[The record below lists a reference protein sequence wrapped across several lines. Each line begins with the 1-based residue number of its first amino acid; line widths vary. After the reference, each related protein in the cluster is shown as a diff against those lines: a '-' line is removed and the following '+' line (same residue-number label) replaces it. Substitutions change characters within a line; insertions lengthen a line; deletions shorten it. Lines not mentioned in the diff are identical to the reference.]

1 MGRRNTWLTIALIF
15 VLSIFFV
22 SPLRAQVDVGDYRV
36 SGSGEIGGL
45 PRSFSGRDAKFEE
58 YRDIPESVIVPELQ
72 LMIGAKKEDFYFNFD
87 SSKLGRDDQNYL
99 LRTGRYGLLDLE
111 FEWKQFPH
119 LFSDKVAQSPYSRSN
134 GGGDNFLSFKPT
146 ATDATASCATSPIC
160 QFLNNHATPV
170 TLSLFNGIGRFNL
183 RYTPNPGWTF
193 TGTYWSNHNVG
204 DRALG
209 AVFASSPGSY
219 IFTEQRE
226 PMNYQTHNIE
236 LGGEYAAN
244 NWSVGL
250 KYNASLFHNG
260 VSTLTWDN
268 PLNLSNAS
276 AIDGSVSGPCTDTA
290 TWSPASTGRDGNR
303 GPCRGRLD
311 LYPSNQ
317 AHTITLTGA
326 ASLPL
331 KTHFMGTASY
341 GWRLQNDTFL
351 PATINS
357 ALAPLA
363 ISDRGL
369 GGNVNPTTVNLS
381 VVNNAIDKLNLK
393 ANYRFYDLNDNSRNV
408 TLTGGW
414 YLNDQGTPQDVG
426 DKITR
431 LGYSKNYIGLESAY
445 NFASWLTGKF
455 TYGWERMHRDGGNV
469 LNSNEHTIGPTF
481 DIKPMNGVLLRAVY
495 KHSWRDAPDYNNNR
509 LDPGTDIAN
518 ISRKFYQAKRDR
530 DRVSLFADVSP
541 WETLGLHAGF
551 EFTGESYP
559 DTTLGT
565 QNDFNFSPSVGF
577 VYAPMDWLRF
587 FGDYNFDL
595 FTWRLDTM
603 QRSDTT
609 QNPNDPA
616 TCDANCQ
623 LRLWNSRGRDKVHT
637 FSLGSDVDII
647 KNLLGFRIQ
656 YTFSQGLSAVS
667 ASGATCVPLAPA
679 AGGCTQASDYP
690 NITNTWHELLARFEY
705 QLHKNVALRFGYY
718 FNKARDKDYG
728 VDIMKPWM
736 GDVIDPQASP
746 TALAQLQRSMF
757 LGDQIKGPFTAHV
770 GFVTLRF
777 RF

>member
-1 MGRRNTWLTIALIF
+1 MGRRNICSTVALNF
-15 VLSIFFV
+15 ALSLFIV
-22 SPLRAQVDVGDYRV
+22 PAIWAQVDIGDYRA
-36 SGSGEIGGL
+36 SGSAEFGGL
-45 PRSFSGRDAKFEE
+45 PRSKSGRDAKFEE

-87 SSKLGRDDQNYL
+87 SSKLGRDDQNYT
-99 LRTGRYGLLDLE
+99 LRFGRYGLLDME

-119 LFSDKVAQSPYSRSN
+119 LFSQGVARSPYRRSN
-134 GGGDNFLSFKPT
+134 DGGDNALAFKPIATT
-146 ATDATASCATSPIC
+146 ATANCTTSPIC
-160 QFLNNHATPV
+160 QFLNNHSTPV
-170 TLSLFNGIGRFNL
+170 DLSMFNGIGRFNL
-183 RYTPNPGWTF
+183 RYTPSSVWSF
-193 TGTYWSNHNVG
+193 TGNYWSNRNVG

-226 PMNYQTHNIE
+226 RMDYQTHNIE

-276 AIDGSVSGPCTDTA
+276 AVDGRVSGICSDTA
-290 TWSPASTGRDGNR
+290 TWSPASSGTDANR

-317 AHTITLTGA
+317 AHTFTLTGA

-363 ISDRGL
+363 ISDRRL
-369 GGNVNPTTVNLS
+369 GGNVQPTTINLS
-381 VVNNAIDKLNLK
+381 LVNNAIDNLNLK
-393 ANYRFYDLNDNSRNV
+393 ANYRFYDLNDKSKKV

-414 YLNDQGTPQDVG
+414 YLNDQGAARDVG
-426 DKITR
+426 ETITR
-431 LGYSKNYIGLESAY
+431 QGYSKNNIGLEAGY
-445 NFASWLTGKF
+445 HFARWLTGKF
-455 TYGWERMHRDGGNV
+455 AYGWERMHRDGGDV
-469 LNSNEHTIGPTF
+469 LNSNEHTIGPTL
-481 DIKPMNGVLLRAVY
+481 DIKPTNGVLLRAVY

-509 LDPGTDIAN
+509 EAIVDSAN

-551 EFTGESYP
+551 EFTGETYP
-559 DTTLGT
+559 DSTLGT

-577 VYAPMDWLRF
+577 AYAPLDWLRF
-587 FGDYNFDL
+587 FGDYNFDI
-595 FTWRLDTM
+595 FTWRLDSM
-603 QRSDTT
+603 QRSSTT
-609 QNPNDPA
+609 QDPNNPA
-616 TCDANCQ
+616 TCNANCL
-623 LRLWNSRGRDKVHT
+623 LRLWNSNGKDKVHT
-637 FSLGSDVDII
+637 FSLGSDVDVI
-647 KNLLGFRIQ
+647 KNLLGFRLQ

-667 ASGATCVPLAPA
+667 ANGSTCPPLAPA

-690 NITNTWHELLARFEY
+690 SVTNTWHELLARFEY
-705 QLHKNVALRFGYY
+705 QLHKNLALRFGYY
-718 FNKARDKDYG
+718 FNKAREKDYG

-736 GDVIDPQASP
+736 GDVIDPQASA
-746 TALAQLQRSMF
+746 TALAHLQRSIF
-757 LGDQIKGPFTAHV
+757 LGDQIKGPFTAHI

-777 RF
+777 KF

>member
-1 MGRRNTWLTIALIF
+1 MGSRNICLTVALIF
-15 VLSIFFV
+15 AVSLLFV
-22 SPLRAQVDVGDYRV
+22 SAGRAQVDVGDYRV
-36 SGSGEIGGL
+36 SGSGEFGGL
-45 PRSFSGRDAKFEE
+45 PRSFNGRDAKFEE

-99 LRTGRYGLLDLE
+99 LRFGRYGLLDME

-119 LFSDKVAQSPYSRSN
+119 LFSDNVARSPYNRSN
-134 GGGDNFLSFKPT
+134 DGGDNTLAFKPT
-146 ATDATASCATSPIC
+146 ATTATANCATSPIC

-170 TLSLFNGIGRFNL
+170 TLSLFNGIGKFNL

-193 TGTYWSNHNVG
+193 TGSYWSNHNTG

-209 AVFASSPGSY
+209 AVFASNPGSY

-226 PMNYQTHNIE
+226 PMDYQTHNIE
-236 LGGEYAAN
+236 LGGEYAAKD
-244 NWSVGL
+244 WSIGL

-268 PLNLSNAS
+268 PLNLSN
-276 AIDGSVSGPCTDTA
+276 SVGGTVVGACSDSA
-290 TWSPASTGRDGNR
+290 TWTPTSNGTDANR

-326 ASLPL
+326 ANLPL

-341 GWRLQNDTFL
+341 GWRLQNDSFL
-351 PATINS
+351 PATINT

-414 YLNDQGTPQDVG
+414 YINDQGTPQDVG

-431 LGYSKNYIGLESAY
+431 LGYSKNNIGLEAGY
-445 NFASWLTGKF
+445 NFLSWLTGKF
-455 TYGWERMHRDGGNV
+455 AYGWERMHRDEGNV
-469 LNSNEHTIGPTF
+469 VNSNEHTIGPTV
-481 DIKPMNGVLLRAVY
+481 DIKPMNGVLLRALY

-541 WETLGLHAGF
+541 WETVGLHAGF
-551 EFTGESYP
+551 EFTGETYP
-559 DTTLGT
+559 DSTLGT

-577 VYAPMDWLRF
+577 VYSPLDWLRF

-595 FTWRLDTM
+595 FNWRLDSM
-603 QRSDTT
+603 QRSVTDST
-609 QNPNDPA
+609 QDPNNPA
-616 TCDANCQ
+616 CTANCQ
-623 LRLWNSRGRDKVHT
+623 LRLWNSKGNDKVHT

-647 KNLLGFRIQ
+647 KNLLGFRLQ
-656 YTFSQGLSAVS
+656 YTFSQGVSAVS
-667 ASGATCVPLAPA
+667 ANGATCTPLAPA
-679 AGGCTQASDYP
+679 SGGCTQASDYP
-690 NITNTWHELLARFEY
+690 NVTNTWHELLARFQY
-705 QLHKNVALRFGYY
+705 QIHKNIALRFGYY
-718 FNKARDKDYG
+718 FNKAREKDYG

-736 GDVIDPQASP
+736 GDVIDPQASA
-746 TALAQLQRSMF
+746 TALAQLQRSIW
-757 LGDQIKGPFTAHV
+757 LGDQIKGSFTAHV
-770 GFVTLRF
+770 GFITVGF
-777 RF
+777 KF